1 MMTRSDIAINLQKIK
16 CCAFTGHRPEKLGY
30 PESDGRCAALKE
42 KLRSLIV
49 KLIEEEGVTYFISG
63 MAQGVDMYAA
73 EIVLELKE
81 QYPQITLECAIPYE
95 RQAVRWP
102 AALRER
108 YFSIASRCDK
118 ETMLQRQYTRD
129 CMKKRNQYMVDCAD
143 VVLAVWNGEPSG
155 TGQTVWYA
163 KEKGKLVWRID
174 PATLMMEF

>member
-1 MMTRSDIAINLQKIK
+1 MIGLIACLLGFAVLIYLSYKDWSIYLA
-16 CCAFTGHRPEKLGY
+16 AFAAACVVIFLTGMPFVETLT
-30 PESDGRCAALKE
+30 D
-42 KLRSLIV
+42 
-49 KLIEEEGVTYFISG
+49 TFISG

-108 YFSIASRCDK
+108 YFSIAERCDK

-174 PATLMMEF
+174 PATLVMEF

>member
-1 MMTRSDIAINLQKIK
+1 MLFRS
-16 CCAFTGHRPEKLGY
+16 
-30 PESDGRCAALKE
+30 
-42 KLRSLIV
+42 
-49 KLIEEEGVTYFISG
+49 GVTHFISG
-63 MAQGVDMYAA
+63 MALGVELYAA

-81 QYPQITLECAIPYE
+81 QYPQIALECAIPYE

-129 CMKKRNQYMVDCAD
+129 CMKKRNQYMVDCAEI
-143 VVLAVWNGEPSG
+143 VLAVWNGEPSG

-163 KEKGKLVWRID
+163 KEKGKEKGKLVWRID
-174 PATLMMEF
+174 PATLVMEF